1 MDSSYGTS
9 IQTFRDL
16 FIADVSGRDVP
27 HGKPAPDLFLAA
39 AREVQVRPDQCIVVE
54 DAISGIAAAKAGGM
68 KAQDAALKSPECF
81 DSDAEELLSWFNT
94 EVGNRGKREL
104 LASRG

>member
-1 MDSSYGTS
+1 MRPCVFGCAGTYSGSQCSSFTEAECKD
-9 IQTFRDL
+9 I
-16 FIADVSGRDVP
+16 I
-27 HGKPAPDLFLAA
+27 
-39 AREVQVRPDQCIVVE
+39 
-54 DAISGIAAAKAGGM
+54 KAGGM